1 VTDANGTLLGT
12 TKVLADGSFE
22 VMLTPA
28 QINQQVLA
36 VQQADPPGNV
46 SQPVSVEAPDLTPPA
61 APVQLQLNAD
71 GSELSGVGEPGSTA
85 RVYLGSTEIGTVQ
98 VGDDGRFVVALSPS
112 QNNGQQLQVTLED
125 AKGNLSPSIPA
136 TAPDTTPPP
145 AVNATINASG
155 TQLNGTGEAG
165 ARLTVLNDKGDLV
178 GQGNIGADGSF
189 VLNLSPAQLNGQV
202 LSIVAQDATGNPS
215 PAFAVT
221 APDLTPPAQPTG
233 LSVSAD
239 GTLLSGT
246 GEVGSFITV
255 RAPDN
260 TVVGTIE
267 VPAGGSFNVALDPAQ
282 NDGQVLQVVATDAS
296 GNAAPAV
303 PVTAEDNSP
312 PTPVS
317 NLVIDAT
324 YSVISGR
331 GEAGASV
338 IVTQNGAK
346 IGEGTVLAN
355 GTFQFALDTPAQPGQ
370 LVSVVQTD
378 AAGNPSA
385 PADYTPPL
393 IPLTEAPLNVVLAGD
408 GLTLTGTSSLGA
420 VVT

>member
-1 VTDANGTLLGT
+1 GATLTGRGEAGATVRVSGPDGAPLGEALVDANGFFTLTLNPALGNAERLSLTQTDLAGNVSAPATLDTPDFTPPAQLTAVTISTDGSMIAGRGEAGATVTVTDANGTLLGT

-71 GSELSGVGEPGSTA
+71 GSDLSGVGEPGSTA

-125 AKGNLSPSIPA
+125 AKGNLSPSTPA
-136 TAPDTTPPP
+136 TAPDTTPPS

-267 VPAGGSFNVALDPAQ
+267 VPAGGSFNVAL
-282 NDGQVLQVVATDAS
+282 
-296 GNAAPAV
+296 
-303 PVTAEDNSP
+303 
-312 PTPVS
+312 
-317 NLVIDAT
+317 
-324 YSVISGR
+324 
-331 GEAGASV
+331 
-338 IVTQNGAK
+338 
-346 IGEGTVLAN
+346 
-355 GTFQFALDTPAQPGQ
+355 
-370 LVSVVQTD
+370 
-378 AAGNPSA
+378 
-385 PADYTPPL
+385 
-393 IPLTEAPLNVVLAGD
+393 
-408 GLTLTGTSSLGA
+408 
-420 VVT
+420 